1 MAIKYYCGL
10 DMLASIDLNQNQLV
24 KPRIENLGSDPS
36 GVEGQIYYNT
46 TSDVLR
52 LYTGAG
58 WVSLAAAGG
67 VTTFS
72 NAFGTYVSGTANSSA
87 TGAVSMGT
95 IDLSAVDGTATSGTR
110 FLTKDN
116 KWAVPSDAGITSIT
130 LASDGDATSGNTIT
144 SNGTLTLSFDG
155 TSSQYVDGAGDL
167 VTFPTIPTVNNGTL
181 SITAGNGLSG
191 SNFTFTANQS
201 GNTSATLAIG
211 SGAGIQVNSTNV
223 AVDYAGTDNVILSA
237 ADGTGVTLADADD
250 IIFSDATDNG
260 VKYANL
266 SQLKTYIGG
275 DNYGSWTIAGDS
287 GSSTVSSGQ
296 TVTIVGSGAG
306 VNAGIDTAESGRTVT
321 VSLDL
326 NEITTI
332 TSVASTAELI
342 VNSSGNKKIDID
354 DIHLNQFG
362 AAEAD
367 VNFGTNKLLN
377 VKTGTASTDG
387 VNLGQVQSLIA
398 GVGQFKG
405 GYNADTGLTTD
416 LGAGNGSL
424 DGASNIALDL
434 GDFFVVTT
442 GGTAFYSETLEVGDL
457 IFANQDITASS
468 NPAQTVYTVVIQD
481 ENIAGEGST
490 DGGTQKGVAGFNSAH
505 FSVTANGWVSADIY
519 GGGST
524 LGIVPSGGS
533 AGKYLDGTGAWVTV
547 PAGDVTG
554 IDAGDGIRIDD
565 GSTATPEVNVQY
577 TGTNNVV
584 VKAAN
589 AEGTDIAAG
598 DLIIYADSSASDAVK
613 RGLVSDLPFAPSSVT
628 TGVTSVGLS
637 APSAFTVSGSPVTG
651 SGTLAFTGAGTT
663 AQYVDG
669 TGSLQTFPSIPQGD
683 VTKVIP
689 STANA
694 KLGISVDNQG
704 GPIPEVGLSIG
715 TLADIGV
722 SSNLDD
728 ADEFPFL
735 DESVTTN
742 KKVTLRE
749 LKDYI
754 TDSQS
759 YAVTLTS
766 PSAGSETVTHNLGS
780 YDVIVQLYGDTS
792 KETIYAC
799 VDRTSTNALSITF
812 DSSVGQDVRVLVSRV
827 TNE

>member
-52 LYTGAG
+52 LYTGSG
-58 WVSLAAAGG
+58 WVSLASAGG
-67 VTTFS
+67 VTSFT
-72 NAFGTYVSGTANSSA
+72 NAFGTYISGTANSSA
-87 TGAVSMGT
+87 TGAVNMGT
-95 IDLSAVDGTATSGTR
+95 IDLSASDGTASAGTR

-116 KWAVPSDAGITSIT
+116 TWAVPADTGITSIT

-144 SNGTLTLSFDG
+144 ANGTLTLSFDG

-191 SNFTFTANQS
+191 SNFSFTANQS

-211 SGAGIQVNSTNV
+211 AGDGIQVNSTNV

-237 ADGTGVTLADADD
+237 ADGTSVTLADADD

-296 TVTIVGSGAG
+296 TASVVGST
-306 VNAGIDTAESGRTVT
+306 GIDTLESNRSVQ
-321 VSLDL
+321 VLLDL
-326 NEITTI
+326 NELTTI
-332 TSVASTAELI
+332 TSVAATAELI

-362 AAEAD
+362 DAEAD
-367 VNFGTNKLLN
+367 VDFGGNKLLD
-377 VKTGTASTDG
+377 VATGTAGTDG
-387 VNLGQVQSLIA
+387 VNLAQVQSLVA
-398 GVGQFKG
+398 GIGVFQG
-405 GYNADTGLTTD
+405 GYDATNDPGSPNISGSSNVALDTG
-416 LGAGNGSL
+416 
-424 DGASNIALDL
+424 
-434 GDFFVVTT
+434 DFYVVTADGDIT
-442 GGTAFYSETLEVGDL
+442 FSDQTVSVEVGDL
-457 IFANQDITASS
+457 IFANATITASS
-468 NPAQTVYTVVIQD
+468 NPASTAYTIVIQD
-481 ENIAGEGST
+481 QNIAGEGST
-490 DGGTQKGVAGFNSAH
+490 DGATEKGVAGFNSAH

-533 AGKYLDGTGAWVTV
+533 AGKYLDGTGSWVTV

-589 AEGTDIAAG
+589 AEGSSIATG
-598 DLIIYADSSASDAVK
+598 DLIMYADSSASDAVK
-613 RGLVSDLPFAPSSVT
+613 RGLVSDLPFAPSSVV

-637 APSAFTVSGSPVTG
+637 APSAFSVSGSPVTG
-651 SGTLAFTGAGTT
+651 SGTLTFTGAGTT

-669 TGSLQTFPSIPQGD
+669 TGALQTFPTIPQGD
-683 VTKVIP
+683 VTAVEA
-689 STANA
+689 STNNSY
-694 KLGISVDNQG
+694 LGINVADST
-704 GPIPEVGLSIG
+704 GPIPKVGLNIG
-715 TLADIGV
+715 GLTDIGA
-722 SSNLDD
+722 SSNL
-728 ADEFPFL
+728 ADEDLFPFY
-735 DESVTTN
+735 DESAPQN
-742 KKVTLRE
+742 KKVSLRE

-754 TDSQS
+754 TDTQS
-759 YAVTLTS
+759 FAVTLTS
-766 PSAGSETVTHNLGS
+766 PSAGSETVTHNLAS

-812 DSSVGQDVRVLVSRV
+812 DSAVGEDVRVLVSRV

>member
-1 MAIKYYCGL
+1 
-10 DMLASIDLNQNQLV
+10 MLASIDLNQNQLV

-58 WVSLAAAGG
+58 WVSLASAGG
-67 VTTFS
+67 VTSFT
-72 NAFGTYVSGTANSSA
+72 NAFGTYVTGTANSSA
-87 TGAVSMGT
+87 TGAVNMGT
-95 IDLSAVDGTATSGTR
+95 IDLSAVDGTASAGTR

-116 KWAVPSDAGITSIT
+116 TWAVPSDVGITSIT

-181 SITAGNGLSG
+181 SVTAGNGLSG

-201 GNTSATLAIG
+201 GNTSVTLAIG
-211 SGAGIQVNSTNV
+211 SGAGIQINSTNV

-237 ADGTGVTLADADD
+237 ADGTSVTLADADD
-250 IIFSDATDNG
+250 IIFSDATDDG

-296 TVTIVGSGAG
+296 TATIAG
-306 VNAGIDTAESGRTVT
+306 NSVAGKEGIDTVESGRTVNIN
-321 VSLDL
+321 LDL
-326 NEITTI
+326 NEITTV
-332 TSVASTAELI
+332 TSVAATAELI

-362 AAEAD
+362 DAEAD
-367 VNFGTNKLLN
+367 VDFGGNKLLD
-377 VKTGTASTDG
+377 VATGTAGTDG
-387 VNLGQVQSLIA
+387 VNLAQVQSIAA
-398 GVGQFKG
+398 GVGVFQG
-405 GYNADTGLTTD
+405 GYNAITNSPALTG
-416 LGAGNGSL
+416 S
-424 DGASNIALDL
+424 SNVALDQGDYYAVTDSNNTSFL
-434 GDFFVVTT
+434 GTVV
-442 GGTAFYSETLEVGDL
+442 EVGDL
-457 IFANQDITASS
+457 IFANNAIAAGSTPSASD
-468 NPAQTVYTVVIQD
+468 YTIVQSGQS
-481 ENIAGEGST
+481 IAGEGST
-490 DGGTQKGVAGFNSAH
+490 DGATVKGVAGFNSAH
-505 FSVTANGWVSADIY
+505 FSVTSNGWVSADIY

-533 AGKYLDGTGAWVTV
+533 AGKYLDGTGSWVTV

-589 AEGTDIAAG
+589 AEGTSIATG
-598 DLIIYADSSASDAVK
+598 DLIMYADSSASDAVK
-613 RGLVSDLPFAPSSVT
+613 RGLVSDLPFAPSSVV

-637 APSAFTVSGSPVTG
+637 APAAFSVSGSPVTG
-651 SGTLAFTGAGTT
+651 SGTLAFTGAGTSS
-663 AQYVDG
+663 QYVDG
-669 TGSLQTFPSIPQGD
+669 TGSLQTFPTIPQGD
-683 VTKVIP
+683 VTAVQA
-689 STANA
+689 STSNSF
-694 KLGISVDNQG
+694 LGINVADST
-704 GPIPEVGLSIG
+704 GPIPKVGLNIAGLTSIG
-715 TLADIGV
+715 NA
-722 SSNLDD
+722 SNLDD
-728 ADEFPFL
+728 ADEFPFY
-735 DESVTTN
+735 DESVPQN
-742 KKVTLRE
+742 KRVSLRE

-754 TDSQS
+754 TDTQS
-759 YAVTLTS
+759 FATTLTS

-812 DSSVGQDVRVLVSRV
+812 DSAVGQDVRVLVSRV

>member
-52 LYTGAG
+52 LYTGSG
-58 WVSLAAAGG
+58 WVSLASAGG
-67 VTTFS
+67 VTSFT
-72 NAFGTYVSGTANSSA
+72 NAFGTYISGTANSSA
-87 TGAVSMGT
+87 TGAVNMGT
-95 IDLSAVDGTATSGTR
+95 IDLSASDGTTSAGTR

-116 KWAVPSDAGITSIT
+116 TWAVPADTGITSIT

-144 SNGTLTLSFDG
+144 ANGTLTLSFDG

-191 SNFTFTANQS
+191 SNFSFTANQS

-211 SGAGIQVNSTNV
+211 AGDGIQVNSTNV

-237 ADGTGVTLADADD
+237 ADGTSVTLADADD

-296 TVTIVGSGAG
+296 TASVVGST
-306 VNAGIDTAESGRTVT
+306 GIDTLESNRSVQ
-321 VSLDL
+321 VLLDL
-326 NEITTI
+326 NELTTI
-332 TSVASTAELI
+332 TSVAATAELI

-362 AAEAD
+362 DAEAD
-367 VNFGTNKLLN
+367 VDFGGNKLLD
-377 VKTGTASTDG
+377 VATGTAGTDG
-387 VNLGQVQSLIA
+387 VNLAQVQSLVA
-398 GVGQFKG
+398 GIGVFQG
-405 GYNADTGLTTD
+405 GYDATNDPGSPNISGSSNVALDTG
-416 LGAGNGSL
+416 
-424 DGASNIALDL
+424 
-434 GDFFVVTT
+434 DFYVVTADGDIT
-442 GGTAFYSETLEVGDL
+442 FSDQTVSVEVGDL
-457 IFANQDITASS
+457 IFANATITASS
-468 NPAQTVYTVVIQD
+468 NPASTAYTIVIQD
-481 ENIAGEGST
+481 QNIAGEGST
-490 DGGTQKGVAGFNSAH
+490 DGATEKGVAGFNSAH

-533 AGKYLDGTGAWVTV
+533 AGKYLDGTGSWVTV

-589 AEGTDIAAG
+589 AEGSSIATG
-598 DLIIYADSSASDAVK
+598 DLIMYADSSASDAVK
-613 RGLVSDLPFAPSSVT
+613 RGLVSDLPFAPSSVV

-637 APSAFTVSGSPVTG
+637 APSAFSVSGSPVTG
-651 SGTLAFTGAGTT
+651 SGTLTFTGAGTT

-669 TGSLQTFPSIPQGD
+669 TGALQTFPTIPQGD
-683 VTKVIP
+683 VTAVEA
-689 STANA
+689 STNNSY
-694 KLGISVDNQG
+694 LGINVADST
-704 GPIPEVGLSIG
+704 GPIPKVGLNIG
-715 TLADIGV
+715 GLTDIGA
-722 SSNLDD
+722 SSNL
-728 ADEFPFL
+728 ADEDLFPFY
-735 DESVTTN
+735 DESAPQN
-742 KKVTLRE
+742 KKVSLRE

-754 TDSQS
+754 TDTQS
-759 YAVTLTS
+759 FAVTLTS
-766 PSAGSETVTHNLGS
+766 PSAGSETVTHNLAS

-812 DSSVGQDVRVLVSRV
+812 DSAVGEDVRVLVSRV

>member
-1 MAIKYYCGL
+1 MVGSNIEMNK
-10 DMLASIDLNQNQLV
+10 NQLLEPV
-24 KPRIENLGSDPS
+24 IENSASQPS
-36 GVEGQIYYNT
+36 SPVEGQMYYDT
-46 TSDVLR
+46 TVGDKKMYFYNGSAWVEMDGSGSGVISL
-52 LYTGAG
+52 TPTNGTFIDITQNATSGAI
-58 WVSLAAAGG
+58 
-67 VTTFS
+67 TT
-72 NAFGTYVSGTANSSA
+72 TADLSA
-87 TGAVSMGT
+87 TGT
-95 IDLSAVDGTATSGTR
+95 
-110 FLTKDN
+110 
-116 KWAVPSDAGITSIT
+116 P
-130 LASDGDATSGNTIT
+130 
-144 SNGTLTLSFDG
+144 
-155 TSSQYVDGAGDL
+155 
-167 VTFPTIPTVNNGTL
+167 
-181 SITAGNGLSG
+181 
-191 SNFTFTANQS
+191 
-201 GNTSATLAIG
+201 SATKFLRG
-211 SGAGIQVNSTNV
+211 
-223 AVDYAGTDNVILSA
+223 DNVW
-237 ADGTGVTLADADD
+237 
-250 IIFSDATDNG
+250 ATP
-260 VKYANL
+260 
-266 SQLKTYIGG
+266 
-275 DNYGSWTIAGDS
+275 AG
-287 GSSTVSSGQ
+287 
-296 TVTIVGSGAG
+296 A
-306 VNAGIDTAESGRTVT
+306 
-321 VSLDL
+321 
-326 NEITTI
+326 
-332 TSVASTAELI
+332 
-342 VNSSGNKKIDID
+342 
-354 DIHLNQFG
+354 
-362 AAEAD
+362 
-367 VNFGTNKLLN
+367 
-377 VKTGTASTDG
+377 
-387 VNLGQVQSLIA
+387 
-398 GVGQFKG
+398 
-405 GYNADTGLTTD
+405 
-416 LGAGNGSL
+416 
-424 DGASNIALDL
+424 
-434 GDFFVVTT
+434 
-442 GGTAFYSETLEVGDL
+442 
-457 IFANQDITASS
+457 
-468 NPAQTVYTVVIQD
+468 YTKWQYQ
-481 ENIAGEGST
+481 T
-490 DGGTQKGVAGFNSAH
+490 DGGTAIDMVDGEVLNFIGGTGISLADAAASPNTLTITNSGVTSIVAGSNISI
-505 FSVTANGWVSADIY
+505 S
-519 GGGST
+519 GST
-524 LGIVPSGGS
+524 GAVTIS
-533 AGKYLDGTGAWVTV
+533 AV
-547 PAGDVTG
+547 GDVTG

-565 GSTATPEVNVQY
+565 GGTATPEVNVQY

>member
-1 MAIKYYCGL
+1 
-10 DMLASIDLNQNQLV
+10 
-24 KPRIENLGSDPS
+24 
-36 GVEGQIYYNT
+36 
-46 TSDVLR
+46 
-52 LYTGAG
+52 
-58 WVSLAAAGG
+58 
-67 VTTFS
+67 
-72 NAFGTYVSGTANSSA
+72 
-87 TGAVSMGT
+87 MGT
-95 IDLSAVDGTATSGTR
+95 IDLSASDGTASAGTR

-116 KWAVPSDAGITSIT
+116 TWAVPADTGITSIT

-144 SNGTLTLSFDG
+144 ANGTLTLSFDG

-191 SNFTFTANQS
+191 SNFSFTANQS

-211 SGAGIQVNSTNV
+211 AGDGIQVNSTNV

-237 ADGTGVTLADADD
+237 ADGTSVTLADADD

-296 TVTIVGSGAG
+296 TASVVGST
-306 VNAGIDTAESGRTVT
+306 GIDTLESNRSVQ
-321 VSLDL
+321 VLLDL
-326 NEITTI
+326 NELTTI
-332 TSVASTAELI
+332 TSVAATAELI

-362 AAEAD
+362 DAEAD
-367 VNFGTNKLLN
+367 VDFGGNKLLD
-377 VKTGTASTDG
+377 VATGTAGTDG
-387 VNLGQVQSLIA
+387 VNLAQVQSLVA
-398 GVGQFKG
+398 GIGVFQG
-405 GYNADTGLTTD
+405 GYDATNDPGSPNISGSSNVALDTG
-416 LGAGNGSL
+416 
-424 DGASNIALDL
+424 
-434 GDFFVVTT
+434 DFYVVTADGDIT
-442 GGTAFYSETLEVGDL
+442 FSDQTVSVEVGDL
-457 IFANQDITASS
+457 IFANATITASS
-468 NPAQTVYTVVIQD
+468 NPASTAYTIVIQD
-481 ENIAGEGST
+481 QNIAGEGST
-490 DGGTQKGVAGFNSAH
+490 DGATEKGVAGFNSAH

-533 AGKYLDGTGAWVTV
+533 AGKYLDGTGSWVTV

-589 AEGTDIAAG
+589 AEGSSIATG
-598 DLIIYADSSASDAVK
+598 DLIMYADSSASDAVK
-613 RGLVSDLPFAPSSVT
+613 RGLVSDLPFAPSSVV

-637 APSAFTVSGSPVTG
+637 APSAFSVSGSPVTG
-651 SGTLAFTGAGTT
+651 SGTLTFTGAGTT

-669 TGSLQTFPSIPQGD
+669 TGALQTFPTIPQGD
-683 VTKVIP
+683 VTAVEA
-689 STANA
+689 STNNSY
-694 KLGISVDNQG
+694 LGINVADST
-704 GPIPEVGLSIG
+704 GPIPKVGLNIG
-715 TLADIGV
+715 GLTDIGA
-722 SSNLDD
+722 SSNL
-728 ADEFPFL
+728 ADEDLFPFY
-735 DESVTTN
+735 DESAPQN
-742 KKVTLRE
+742 KKVSLRE

-754 TDSQS
+754 TDTQS
-759 YAVTLTS
+759 FAVTLTS
-766 PSAGSETVTHNLGS
+766 PSAGSETVTHNLAS

-812 DSSVGQDVRVLVSRV
+812 DSAVGEDVRVLVSRV

>member
-52 LYTGAG
+52 LYTGSG
-58 WVSLAAAGG
+58 WVSLASAGG
-67 VTTFS
+67 VTSFT
-72 NAFGTYVSGTANSSA
+72 NAFGTFVSGTANSSA
-87 TGAVSMGT
+87 TGAVNVGT
-95 IDLSAVDGTATSGTR
+95 IDLSATGTPDNTK
-110 FLTKDN
+110 FLRGDN
-116 KWAVPSDAGITSIT
+116 VWAVPADTGITSIT

-191 SNFTFTANQS
+191 SNFSFTANQS

-211 SGAGIQVNSTNV
+211 AGDGIQVNSANV

-237 ADGTGVTLADADD
+237 SDGTAVTLADADD

-260 VKYANL
+260 VKFANL

-275 DNYGSWTIAGDS
+275 DNYGSWTIAGDT

-296 TVTIVGSGAG
+296 TASVVGST
-306 VNAGIDTAESGRTVT
+306 GIDTSESGRAVT

-326 NEITTI
+326 NELTTI
-332 TSVASTAELI
+332 TSVAATAELI

-362 AAEAD
+362 DAEAD
-367 VNFGTNKLLN
+367 VAFGGNKLTG
-377 VKTGTASTDG
+377 VATGTAGTDG
-387 VNLGQVQSLIA
+387 VNLAQVQSIAA
-398 GVGQFKG
+398 GVGTFQG
-405 GYNADTGLTTD
+405 GYNASTNSPALT
-416 LGAGNGSL
+416 
-424 DGASNIALDL
+424 GASNVALDQ
-434 GDFFVVTT
+434 GDFYVVTT
-442 GGTAFYSETLEVGDL
+442 GGSFFTETLEVGDL
-457 IFANQDITASS
+457 IFANSAIAANSS
-468 NPAQTVYTVVIQD
+468 PSLSDYTVVIAD

-533 AGKYLDGTGAWVTV
+533 AGKYLDGTGSWVTV

-589 AEGTDIAAG
+589 AEGSSIATS
-598 DLIIYADSSASDAVK
+598 DLIMYADSSASDAVK
-613 RGLVSDLPFAPSSVT
+613 RGLVSDLPFAPSSVV

-651 SGTLAFTGAGTT
+651 SGTLAFTGSGTT
-663 AQYVDG
+663 SQYVDG
-669 TGSLQTFPSIPQGD
+669 TGALQTFPSIPQGD
-683 VTKVIP
+683 ITDVLPATQSDEIGIIVTQ
-689 STANA
+689 
-694 KLGISVDNQG
+694 QG
-704 GPIPEVGLSIG
+704 GPQPKVGLDIKG
-715 TLADIGV
+715 TA
-722 SSNLDD
+722 NLG
-728 ADEFPFL
+728 AAPATNDEL
-735 DESVTTN
+735 IIYDNSTDTN
-742 KKVTLRE
+742 KALTIANLASAV
-749 LKDYI
+749 
-754 TDSQS
+754 QGNNG

-766 PSAGSETVTHNLGS
+766 PSAGSEPVTHSLGS
-780 YDVIVQLYGDTS
+780 YDVVVQLYGDTS

-812 DSSVGQDVRVLVSRV
+812 DSAVGEDVRVLVSKV
-827 TNE
+827 S

>member
-52 LYTGAG
+52 LYTGSG
-58 WVSLAAAGG
+58 WVSLASAGG
-67 VTTFS
+67 VTSFT
-72 NAFGTYVSGTANSSA
+72 NAFGTYISGTANSSA
-87 TGAVSMGT
+87 TGAVNMGT
-95 IDLSAVDGTATSGTR
+95 IDLSASDGTASAGTR

-116 KWAVPSDAGITSIT
+116 TWAVPADTGITSIT

-144 SNGTLTLSFDG
+144 ANGTLTLSFDG

-191 SNFTFTANQS
+191 SNFSFTANQS

-211 SGAGIQVNSTNV
+211 AGDGIQFNSTNV

-237 ADGTGVTLADADD
+237 ADGTSVTLADADD

-296 TVTIVGSGAG
+296 TASVVGST
-306 VNAGIDTAESGRTVT
+306 GIDTLESNRSVQ
-321 VSLDL
+321 VLLDL
-326 NEITTI
+326 NELTTI
-332 TSVASTAELI
+332 TSVAATAELI

-362 AAEAD
+362 DAEAD
-367 VNFGTNKLLN
+367 VDFGGNKLLD
-377 VKTGTASTDG
+377 VATGTAGTDG
-387 VNLGQVQSLIA
+387 VNLAQVQSLVA
-398 GVGQFKG
+398 GIGVFQG
-405 GYNADTGLTTD
+405 GYDATNDPGSPNISGSSNVALDTG
-416 LGAGNGSL
+416 
-424 DGASNIALDL
+424 
-434 GDFFVVTT
+434 DFYVVTADGDIT
-442 GGTAFYSETLEVGDL
+442 FSDQTVSVEVGDL
-457 IFANQDITASS
+457 IFANATITASS
-468 NPAQTVYTVVIQD
+468 NPASTAYTIVIQD
-481 ENIAGEGST
+481 QNIAGEGST
-490 DGGTQKGVAGFNSAH
+490 DGATEKGVAGFNSAH

-533 AGKYLDGTGAWVTV
+533 AGKYLDGTGSWVTV

-589 AEGTDIAAG
+589 AEGSSIATG
-598 DLIIYADSSASDAVK
+598 DLIMYADSSASDAVK
-613 RGLVSDLPFAPSSVT
+613 RGLVSDLPFAPSSVV

-637 APSAFTVSGSPVTG
+637 APSAFSVSGSPVTG
-651 SGTLAFTGAGTT
+651 SGTLTFTGAGTT

-669 TGSLQTFPSIPQGD
+669 TGALQTFPTIPQGD
-683 VTKVIP
+683 VTAVEA
-689 STANA
+689 STNNSY
-694 KLGISVDNQG
+694 LGINVADST
-704 GPIPEVGLSIG
+704 GPIPKVGLNIG
-715 TLADIGV
+715 GLTDIGA
-722 SSNLDD
+722 SSNL
-728 ADEFPFL
+728 ADEDLFPFY
-735 DESVTTN
+735 DESAPQN
-742 KKVTLRE
+742 KKVSLRE

-754 TDSQS
+754 TDTQS
-759 YAVTLTS
+759 FAVTLTS
-766 PSAGSETVTHNLGS
+766 PSAGSETVTHNLAS

-812 DSSVGQDVRVLVSRV
+812 DSAVGEDVRVLVSRV